1 MALSIKRLSIL
12 PLVSPPRPNH
22 VVACAAAREHAGQE
36 GAMKYMRT
44 GVTWLLQV
52 LLAVLMA
59 GPGSQKFTSPVWERM
74 FRAWGYPD
82 GFYLLIGAVEV
93 AGGILLL
100 VPRVASYSAMMLAVV
115 MAGAAATHIVH
126 ADRNGVG
133 EIVFMSLL

>member
-1 MALSIKRLSIL
+1 
-12 PLVSPPRPNH
+12 
-22 VVACAAAREHAGQE
+22 
-36 GAMKYMRT
+36 MKYMRT

-133 EIVFMSLL
+133 EIVFMSLLIAIAALRWRDRLRFTPAAAPSPVP